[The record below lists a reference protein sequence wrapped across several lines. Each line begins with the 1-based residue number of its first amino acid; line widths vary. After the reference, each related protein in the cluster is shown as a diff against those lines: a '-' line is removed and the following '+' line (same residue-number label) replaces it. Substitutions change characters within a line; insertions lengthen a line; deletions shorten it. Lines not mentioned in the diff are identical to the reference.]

1 MGRILAIDYGR
12 KRTGIAVTDENRIIA
27 TPLCTVRTMDVFQ
40 YLHDFLSKEKV
51 DTIVIGE
58 PRQMNNEL
66 SESVLFIEPFYRKL
80 KRVFRDI
87 VIEKYDERFTSLIA
101 SRTIA
106 GSGLT
111 KKKRQNKELIDQ
123 ISAVLILQSYMHFQQ
138 TRVNN

>member
-40 YLHDFLSKEKV
+40 YLHEYIMKEKV
-51 DTIVIGE
+51 DTIVVGE

-66 SESVLFIEPFYRKL
+66 SESVLFVEPFYRKL
-80 KRVFRDI
+80 KKVFKDI

-101 SRTIA
+101 SRTISE
-106 GSGLT
+106 SGLS

-123 ISAVLILQSYMHFQQ
+123 VSAVLILQSYMRFRQ